1 MKVMFLDT
9 SLAPVGFNIPQQ
21 QVLQSRNPWKFMWSI
36 CLHQCSLLC
45 PVAGTQPDKQKARFC
60 ASQLCFL
67 LKKKTSWRLASLH
80 PEPLV
85 SKIWKWQNGGSVLQR
100 REAAQGTL
108 KSSGQWSTSMP
119 KSTWQK
125 MASKT
130 PSFQKKR
137 ITRGKKKHMVQW
149 WQTTAE
155 YFTKTNEIVESTTS
169 HLPIKSPRELDE
181 KSTPLV
187 RSGSSV
193 QDLSLSTKW
202 FWEWFFSGKKMSKTH
217 VGSHP
222 KMIFCGSVGRF
233 FQLNQKNWGWKFG
246 SISGMMKLRSRA
258 HPARQDLNAAWQHV
272 NPILQQLLSEILL
285 MLMAR
290 KKYQE
295 TLW

>member
-60 ASQLCFL
+60 ASQLCFFAE
-67 LKKKTSWRLASLH
+67 KKTSWRLASLH

-85 SKIWKWQNGGSVLQR
+85 SKIWKWQNDGSVLQR

-125 MASKT
+125 FASKT

-137 ITRGKKKHMVQW
+137 ITRGKKKTHGAKVANDCRIFHQNKW
-149 WQTTAE
+149 DRGI
-155 YFTKTNEIVESTTS
+155 YNISSS
-169 HLPIKSPRELDE
+169 HQVSPR
-181 KSTPLV
+181 V
-187 RSGSSV
+187 
-193 QDLSLSTKW
+193 
-202 FWEWFFSGKKMSKTH
+202 
-217 VGSHP
+217 
-222 KMIFCGSVGRF
+222 
-233 FQLNQKNWGWKFG
+233 GWKVHPFG
-246 SISGMMKLRSRA
+246 KVR
-258 HPARQDLNAAWQHV
+258 
-272 NPILQQLLSEILL
+272 
-285 MLMAR
+285 
-290 KKYQE
+290 
-295 TLW
+295 